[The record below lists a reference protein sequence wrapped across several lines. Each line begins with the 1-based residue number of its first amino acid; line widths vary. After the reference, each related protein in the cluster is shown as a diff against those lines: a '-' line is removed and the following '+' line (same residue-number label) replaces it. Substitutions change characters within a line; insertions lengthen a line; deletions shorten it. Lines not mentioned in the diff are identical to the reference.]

1 VPAAPIADALHDPGD
16 VQCHGGGPLTLTE
29 DRIFSDEWIGARKES
44 GISIPLS
51 FVSHKF
57 KMKVTKEM
65 KIARERAHETLGLVP
80 RAQAPYAIN
89 GRYTP
94 LTPRR
99 GHCKACG
106 CDWDTWTD
114 GCEGCVARHSMRQTL
129 MRRRRARDQL
139 HLNGHA

>member
-1 VPAAPIADALHDPGD
+1 LSEHIFFSRERIDACK
-16 VQCHGGGPLTLTE
+16 Q
-29 DRIFSDEWIGARKES
+29 S

-51 FVSHKF
+51 FVPHKF
-57 KMKVTKEM
+57 KLRVTKEM
-65 KIARERAHETLGLVP
+65 KIARERAHETLGLEP
-80 RAQAPYAIN
+80 RAQAPYSTN

-94 LTPRR
+94 LKRRR
-99 GHCKACG
+99 GRCKACG

-139 HLNGHA
+139 HLDGHA